1 VRFEVDFLRAALL
14 ALLQVAICG
23 SVALPILWLARR
35 PAETAASGTVFRRPD
50 SADRGV
56 RALDVAI
63 LALGALLVLP
73 PLAAVALS
81 GLAGIGSLLGAEV
94 LQASATSCVI
104 AVPAAALAVSLALML
119 GVPGSPPTP
128 RARVWRVAGTQG
140 AGGLIL
146 AVPPLALSA
155 GLFVIVRRVADPF
168 ALAIPFVILVN
179 ALMALP
185 FALRQVEP
193 PLVLASERYGRLAA
207 SLAISG
213 VARLRIVHWPLLKR
227 PLSGAFAV
235 ALALSLG
242 DLGVAAFFGSGTILT
257 LPLLLHQRLGAYRME
272 EAASVALLLA
282 ILVLLLFLGAQKWS
296 GDPLARSR

>member
-1 VRFEVDFLRAALL
+1 
-14 ALLQVAICG
+14 
-23 SVALPILWLARR
+23 
-35 PAETAASGTVFRRPD
+35 
-50 SADRGV
+50 V

-63 LALGALLVLP
+63 VALGVLLVLP
-73 PLAAVALS
+73 PLAAVVLS
-81 GLAGIGSLLGAEV
+81 GLAAIGSLLGADV
-94 LQASATSCVI
+94 LEAIVTSFAI
-104 AVPAAALAVSLALML
+104 AIPAAALAVGLALAL
-119 GVPGSPPTP
+119 GAPGWPPNARTRGW
-128 RARVWRVAGTQG
+128 RAVSTQG

-168 ALAIPFVILVN
+168 GFAIPFVIVVN

-193 PLVLASERYGRLAA
+193 PLVLASERYGRLAE

-227 PLSGAFAV
+227 PLSAAFAV
-235 ALALSLG
+235 ALALSFG

-282 ILVLLLFLGAQKWS
+282 LLVLLLFLGAQKWS
-296 GDPLARSR
+296 GDLLARSR